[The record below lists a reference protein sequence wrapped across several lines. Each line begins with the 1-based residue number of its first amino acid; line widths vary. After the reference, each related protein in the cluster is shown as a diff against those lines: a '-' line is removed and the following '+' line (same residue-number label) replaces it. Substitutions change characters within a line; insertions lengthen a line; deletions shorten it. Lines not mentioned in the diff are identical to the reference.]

1 MQTTYRLNANEID
14 TNFIEKLKELFKNKE
29 VSIKV
34 EEVEAKPPVNQR
46 EILKSLRE
54 HRKKYPPKVIS
65 KDIDINALI
74 KQVNDNEI

>member
-14 TNFIEKLKELFKNKE
+14 SSFIEKLKELFKNKE
-29 VSIKV
+29 VRINI
-34 EEVEAKPPVNQR
+34 EEVEPPINQY
-46 EILKSLRE
+46 EIFKKLEALN
-54 HRKKYPPKVIS
+54 KKYPPKVIS

>member
-14 TNFIEKLKELFKNKE
+14 SSFIEKLKELFKNKE
-29 VSIKV
+29 VRINI
-34 EEVEAKPPVNQR
+34 EEVEPPVNQYKIFKKL
-46 EILKSLRE
+46 EALN
-54 HRKKYPPKVIS
+54 KKYPPKVIS

>member
-14 TNFIEKLKELFKNKE
+14 YSFFEAFQKLFKNKE
-29 VSIKV
+29 ISIKI
-34 EEVEAKPPVNQR
+34 EEINPPVNQR

-65 KDIDINALI
+65 PDIDIYAILKEI
-74 KQVNDNEI
+74 NDNVI

>member
-14 TNFIEKLKELFKNKE
+14 ISFIEKLKELFKNKE
-29 VSIKV
+29 VRINI
-34 EEVEAKPPVNQR
+34 EEVEPPVNQY
-46 EILKSLRE
+46 EIFKKLEALN
-54 HRKKYPPKVIS
+54 KKYPPKVIS

>member
-14 TNFIEKLKELFKNKE
+14 SSFIEKLKELFKNKE
-29 VSIKV
+29 VRINI
-34 EEVEAKPPVNQR
+34 EEVEPPVNQY
-46 EILKSLRE
+46 EIFKKLEALN
-54 HRKKYPPKVIS
+54 KKYPPKVIS

>member
-14 TNFIEKLKELFKNKE
+14 IKFIEKLKKLFKNKE
-29 VSIKV
+29 ISIKI
-34 EEVEAKPPVNQR
+34 EEINPPVNQR

-65 KDIDINALI
+65 PDIDIHAILKEI
-74 KQVNDNEI
+74 NDNVI